1 MGAVDSIVLRRR
13 CCKIF
18 SVVYHL
24 VAWVVD
30 RAAVRRVDRERVD
43 VRVDDLRLRDLDR
56 RERRAVWRVAES
68 MAGSCDVDVC
78 ALHCQGDWLSDCSLV
93 YGSQICFLILRS
105 LDGSVAA
112 AKGSAEDW

>member
-1 MGAVDSIVLRRR
+1 MLRRR

-24 VAWVVD
+24 VACVVD

-68 MAGSCDVDVC
+68 MAGSCDWMYVLYTVKVIGC
-78 ALHCQGDWLSDCSLV
+78 LIALSCMV
-93 YGSQICFLILRS
+93 VRS
-105 LDGSVAA
+105 VS
-112 AKGSAEDW
+112 